1 MEENLI
7 NVSNAKTIPDPSS
20 FSKNKLIYTREKNY
34 KCKVCDVL
42 NKKVLKLGITASSIE
57 I

>member
-1 MEENLI
+1 MVKNLI

-20 FSKNKLIYTREKNY
+20 FSKNKLIHIKEKNY
-34 KCKVCDVL
+34 KFKVSDL
-42 NKKVLKLGITASSIE
+42 FNKKVLKLGITASSIE